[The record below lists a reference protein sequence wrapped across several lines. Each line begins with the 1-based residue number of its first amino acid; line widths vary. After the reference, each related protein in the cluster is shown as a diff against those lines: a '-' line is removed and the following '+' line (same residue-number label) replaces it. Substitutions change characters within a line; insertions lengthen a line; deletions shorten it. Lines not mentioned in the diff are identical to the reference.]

1 LLFYERYKINK
12 YSIKLQSNPSFYKP
26 HPLNK
31 MNSNTVDFV
40 NSADQTFV
48 ETVVQTVLPAET
60 KKKSVLKTIP
70 KKIMGYLK
78 FAHFVLGANDETI
91 VSKLFLDKS
100 IDEIIAI
107 VNDVVEN
114 GNQDKTINDLRK
126 QLINSTK
133 PKKTRSKKTDNA
145 DAIVT
150 DLVTLARTDDTPAV
164 PKKTRAKKSDTET
177 PVVEKKVR
185 AKKTKTPI
193 VTADTPTDTPTETIV
208 DTPTETPTETIVD
221 THAAAVAETIVD
233 TTADT
238 PVVEPVKKSRTKK
251 TEPKTKKAA
260 APVQTQ
266 INDSLIA
273 HSDQVSDE
281 EQPLV
286 TVTDLGFQTPPAKNK
301 NNATPNAPKKN

>member
-1 LLFYERYKINK
+1 
-12 YSIKLQSNPSFYKP
+12 
-26 HPLNK
+26 
-31 MNSNTVDFV
+31 MNSNTLDFV

-48 ETVVQTVLPAET
+48 ETVVETVLPAET
-60 KKKSVLKTIP
+60 KKKPVLKTIP
-70 KKIMGYLK
+70 QKIMGYLK

-91 VSKLFLDKS
+91 ISKLFLDKS

-193 VTADTPTDTPTETIV
+193 VTAETILDTPVADTPVAAVTDTIV
-208 DTPTETPTETIVD
+208 DTIAD
-221 THAAAVAETIVD
+221 TTAAAVAETIV
-233 TTADT
+233 
-238 PVVEPVKKSRTKK
+238 VEPLKKSRTKK

-286 TVTDLGFQTPPAKNK
+286 TVTDLGFQTPPPKNK

>member
-1 LLFYERYKINK
+1 
-12 YSIKLQSNPSFYKP
+12 
-26 HPLNK
+26 

-193 VTADTPTDTPTETIV
+193 VTADTPT
-208 DTPTETPTETIVD
+208 ETIVD

-286 TVTDLGFQTPPAKNK
+286 TVTDLAFQTPPAKNK

>member
-1 LLFYERYKINK
+1 
-12 YSIKLQSNPSFYKP
+12 
-26 HPLNK
+26 

-48 ETVVQTVLPAET
+48 ETVVQTVLPADT
-60 KKKSVLKTIP
+60 KKKPVLKTIP

-193 VTADTPTDTPTETIV
+193 VTADTPV
-208 DTPTETPTETIVD
+208 ADTPTETPVVD
-221 THAAAVAETIVD
+221 TPTETIVD

-238 PVVEPVKKSRTKK
+238 PAVEPVKKSRTKK
-251 TEPKTKKAA
+251 TEPNTKKAA

>member
-1 LLFYERYKINK
+1 
-12 YSIKLQSNPSFYKP
+12 
-26 HPLNK
+26 

-193 VTADTPTDTPTETIV
+193 VTADTPVADTPVAETHAETPTETIV
-208 DTPTETPTETIVD
+208 DTPAETIVD
-221 THAAAVAETIVD
+221 TH
-233 TTADT
+233 ADT

>member
-1 LLFYERYKINK
+1 
-12 YSIKLQSNPSFYKP
+12 
-26 HPLNK
+26 

-208 DTPTETPTETIVD
+208 DT
-221 THAAAVAETIVD
+221 HAAAVAETIVD